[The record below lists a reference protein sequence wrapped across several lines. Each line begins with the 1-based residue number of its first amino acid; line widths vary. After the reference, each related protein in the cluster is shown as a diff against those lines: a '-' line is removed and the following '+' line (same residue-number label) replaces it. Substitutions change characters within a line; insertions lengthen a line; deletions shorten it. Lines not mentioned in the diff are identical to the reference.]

1 MAGQTLRFVI
11 QNGFFYSTIQEN
23 LRNSFLVIEQN
34 VNQNNEAKTSATKT
48 RGCTLYTVNG
58 LNIL

>member
-48 RGCTLYTVNG
+48 WGLYTAVNG

>member
-48 RGCTLYTVNG
+48 RGCTL
-58 LNIL
+58 